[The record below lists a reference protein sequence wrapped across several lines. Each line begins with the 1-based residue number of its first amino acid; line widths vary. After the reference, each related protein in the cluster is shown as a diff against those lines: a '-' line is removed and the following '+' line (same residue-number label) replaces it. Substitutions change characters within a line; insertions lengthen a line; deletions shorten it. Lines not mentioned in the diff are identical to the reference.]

1 MYRRLRQIRPRHCL
15 GERQQPGQAV
25 SRKPRR
31 AGHSI
36 HHQAIK
42 SLGKGLRVEARST
55 QDGLIEAVRLDGKP
69 YVLGLQ
75 WHPEFHPP
83 GSPDLLNC
91 NPILDEFLN
100 AARGRRW

>member
-1 MYRRLRQIRPRHCL
+1 MFLTPDV
-15 GERQQPGQAV
+15 GQG
-25 SRKPRR
+25 KLYPEQ
-31 AGHSI
+31 AGGRVVSI

-42 SLGKGLRVEARST
+42 AVGKGLRVEARSVA
-55 QDGLIEAVRLDGKP
+55 DGLIEAVPLEGKP

-91 NPILDEFLN
+91 TPILDEFLN